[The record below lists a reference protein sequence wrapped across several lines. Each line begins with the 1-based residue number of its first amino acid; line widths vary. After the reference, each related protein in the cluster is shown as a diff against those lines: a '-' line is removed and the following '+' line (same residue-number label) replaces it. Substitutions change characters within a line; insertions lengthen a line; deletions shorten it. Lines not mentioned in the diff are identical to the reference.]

1 MSVVNFKRMGDLGSE
16 ALTRFQSNVEQAFK
30 IVNDSLLQQKPVSQ
44 ILSSANRGAG
54 TDFTALGFIFTDLT
68 VGLNYR
74 LEIGAKFGS
83 TGKSQFFATNGVV
96 RLVTV
101 AGAVGTID
109 DNSGNFIYFTATAT
123 TITFAN
129 GGVLT
134 GDHRAAL
141 QEIVVP
147 ITFKTI

>member
-1 MSVVNFKRMGDLGSE
+1 MLDP
-16 ALTRFQSNVEQAFK
+16 T
-30 IVNDSLLQQKPVSQ
+30 
-44 ILSSANRGAG
+44 NRSAG
-54 TDFTALGFIFTDLT
+54 TDFTAIGFIFTGLT
-68 VGLNYR
+68 IGLNYR
-74 LEIGAKFGS
+74 LDIGAKFGS
-83 TGKSQFFATNGVV
+83 SGKSQFFATNGVV

-101 AGAVGTID
+101 AGAVGAID

-123 TITFAN
+123 TITFSNA